1 MKFFSRFSKKEDS
14 SNVEDT
20 ISEDVS
26 SVEEN
31 NVRKSSAYTP
41 KKGKPTPRRKD
52 VERAKGIIKGP
63 VAPAPMTRREARQ
76 REEQRYAGMSKEEK
90 KAAKAK
96 EAEEQKRIQQY
107 RRERMAMGDDDFV
120 LPRDKGPTRRF
131 ARNWV
136 DARWTPISWLFP
148 VVLIL
153 LIGTMIPNITVQR
166 IIQYFMYFFFVLLLV
181 ETIRIAVMAPRAAKK
196 EFPDSKDTGFRLGW
210 YAFMRATQ
218 PRRWRN
224 PVPQTSPTFPWSK
237 KENADKESADK
248 E

>member
-14 SNVEDT
+14 KVEDT
-20 ISEDVS
+20 AAESAVS
-26 SVEEN
+26 PEEEKAKN
-31 NVRKSSAYTP
+31 DPAYTP
-41 KKGKPTPRRKD
+41 KKGRPTPRRKD

-63 VAPAPMTRREARQ
+63 VAPAPMTRREARK
-76 REEQRYAGMSKEEK
+76 REDPRYAGMSKEEK

-120 LPRDKGPTRRF
+120 LPRDKGPVRRF

-136 DARWTPISWLFP
+136 DAHWTPISWLFP

-166 IIQYFMYFFFVLLLV
+166 VIQYFMYFFFVLLLV
-181 ETIRIAVMAPRAAKK
+181 ETIRIAVMVPHAAKK
-196 EFPDSKDTGFRLGW
+196 KFPDSKDTGFRLGW

-224 PVPQTSPTFPWSK
+224 PIPQTSPTFPWSK
-237 KENADKESADK
+237 KDDSDTNSEEKE
-248 E
+248 